1 MGYGNSFLYLGL
13 RHGCLT
19 NGSHGTQIQ
28 LFVDP
33 FHRMF
38 SLDNRSIQY
47 PFAVVERV
55 PVGEHSQN
63 PTPVCPTL
71 INCQYGRLSMLVSS
85 HF

>member
-1 MGYGNSFLYLGL
+1 MFSRDMGYGNSLLYLRL
-13 RHGCLT
+13 RYGCVT
-19 NGSHGTQIQ
+19 NGSPGPQIQ

-55 PVGEHSQN
+55 PVGEHAR
-63 PTPVCPTL
+63 
-71 INCQYGRLSMLVSS
+71 I
-85 HF
+85 